1 MRLKNFSINVGSQI
15 FKAVSEEARIRIL
28 HLIYEK
34 EELCIS
40 DLEHILD
47 FTQTKTSRHL
57 TYLKNSGILS
67 GRKQDQWVFYY
78 IKDEVKD
85 IIKQIFVFLDKD
97 QTLKNDLSTYQ
108 TLNSNRELA
117 ISTKSRIKNEYDK

>member
-1 MRLKNFSINVGSQI
+1 MRLKNFSINVGAQI

-28 HLIYEK
+28 HLIYKK

-47 FTQTKTSRHL
+47 FTQTKTARHL

-67 GRKQDQWVFYY
+67 VRKQDQWAFYY

-85 IIKQIFVFLDKD
+85 IIKQIFIFLDKD
-97 QTLKNDLSTYQ
+97 QILKNDLSTYQ

-117 ISTKSRIKNEYDK
+117 VNKIENKRWVQ

>member
-1 MRLKNFSINVGSQI
+1 MRLKNFSINVGAQI
-15 FKAVSEEARIRIL
+15 FKSVSEEARIRIL

-34 EELCIS
+34 NELCIS

-47 FTQTKTSRHL
+47 YTQTKTSRHL

-67 GRKQDQWVFYY
+67 VRKQDQWVFYY

-85 IIKQIFVFLDKD
+85 IIKQIFAFLDKD
-97 QTLKNDLSTYQ
+97 QILKNDLATYH
-108 TLNSNRELA
+108 TLDSNRELA
-117 ISTKSRIKNEYDK
+117 INKIENKKWVQ

>member
-1 MRLKNFSINVGSQI
+1 MRLKNFSINVGAQI
-15 FKAVSEEARIRIL
+15 FKSVSEEARVRIL
-28 HLIYEK
+28 YLIYK
-34 EELCIS
+34 KNELCIS
-40 DLEHILD
+40 DLEHILE

-67 GRKQDQWVFYY
+67 VRKQDQWVFYY

-85 IIKQIFVFLDKD
+85 IIKQIFAFLDKD
-97 QTLKNDLSTYQ
+97 QTLKNDISTYQ

-117 ISTKSRIKNEYDK
+117 INKIENKKWVQ

>member
-28 HLIYEK
+28 HLVYVK

-47 FTQTKTSRHL
+47 FTQTKTARHL

-67 GRKQDQWVFYY
+67 IRKQDQWAFYY

-85 IIKQIFVFLDKD
+85 IIKQIFSFLDKD
-97 QTLKNDLSTYQ
+97 QTLKSDLSTYQ

-117 ISTKSRIKNEYDK
+117 INKIENKKWVQ

>member
-1 MRLKNFSINVGSQI
+1 MRLTKFSVNVGAQI
-15 FKAVSEEARIRIL
+15 FKSVSDEARIRLL

-34 EELCIS
+34 NELCIS

-47 FTQTKTSRHL
+47 YTQTKTSRHL

-67 GRKQDQWVFYY
+67 IRKEDQWVFYY

-85 IIKQIFVFLDKD
+85 IIKQIFAFLDKD
-97 QTLKNDLSTYQ
+97 QTLKDDLATYQ
-108 TLNSNRELA
+108 TLYSNRELA
-117 ISTKSRIKNEYDK
+117 INKLDNKRWIQ

>member
-1 MRLKNFSINVGSQI
+1 MRLKNFSINVGAQI
-15 FKAVSEEARIRIL
+15 FKSVSEEARIRIL
-28 HLIYEK
+28 YLIYEK

-47 FTQTKTSRHL
+47 YTQTKTSRHL

-67 GRKQDQWVFYY
+67 VRKEDQWAFYY

-85 IIKQIFVFLDKD
+85 IIKQIFAFLDKD
-97 QTLKNDLSTYQ
+97 QILKNDLVTYH
-108 TLNSNRELA
+108 TLDSNRELA
-117 ISTKSRIKNEYDK
+117 INKIENKKWVQ

>member
-1 MRLKNFSINVGSQI
+1 MRLKNFSINVGAQI
-15 FKAVSEEARIRIL
+15 FKSVSEEARIRIL
-28 HLIYEK
+28 HLIFIK
-34 EELCIS
+34 DELCIS

-47 FTQTKTSRHL
+47 YTQTKTSRHL

-67 GRKQDQWVFYY
+67 VRKEDQWVFYY

-85 IIKQIFVFLDKD
+85 IIKQIFTFLDKD
-97 QTLKNDLSTYQ
+97 QILKDDLSTYQ

-117 ISTKSRIKNEYDK
+117 INKIENKRWVQ

>member
-28 HLIYEK
+28 YLIYEK

-67 GRKQDQWVFYY
+67 VRKQDQWVFYY

-85 IIKQIFVFLDKD
+85 IIKQVFTFLDKD
-97 QTLKNDLSTYQ
+97 QTLRNDLSTYQ

-117 ISTKSRIKNEYDK
+117 INKIENKRWVQ

>member
-1 MRLKNFSINVGSQI
+1 MRLKNFSINVGAQI
-15 FKAVSEEARIRIL
+15 FKSVSEEARIRIL
-28 HLIYEK
+28 YLIYKK

-67 GRKQDQWVFYY
+67 IRKQDQWAFYY

-85 IIKQIFVFLDKD
+85 IIKQIFDFLDKD
-97 QTLKNDLSTYQ
+97 QTLKKDLLTYQ

-117 ISTKSRIKNEYDK
+117 VNKIENKKWIQ

>member
-1 MRLKNFSINVGSQI
+1 MRLKNFSINVGAQI

-28 HLIYEK
+28 YLIYKK

-47 FTQTKTSRHL
+47 FTQTKTARHL

-67 GRKQDQWVFYY
+67 VRKQDQWAFYY

-85 IIKQIFVFLDKD
+85 IIKQVFIFLDKD
-97 QTLKNDLSTYQ
+97 QILKNDLSTYQ

-117 ISTKSRIKNEYDK
+117 VNKIENKRWVQ

>member
-1 MRLKNFSINVGSQI
+1 MRLKNFSINVGAQI
-15 FKAVSEEARIRIL
+15 FKAVSEESRIRIL
-28 HLIYEK
+28 YLIYVK
-34 EELCIS
+34 EELSIS

-67 GRKQDQWVFYY
+67 IRKQDQWAFYY

-85 IIKQIFVFLDKD
+85 IVKQVFTFLDKD
-97 QTLKNDLSTYQ
+97 QILKNDLSTYQ

-117 ISTKSRIKNEYDK
+117 INKIENKRWIQ

>member
-1 MRLKNFSINVGSQI
+1 MRLKNFSINVGAQI
-15 FKAVSEEARIRIL
+15 FKSVSEEARIRIL
-28 HLIYEK
+28 HLIYVK
-34 EELCIS
+34 NELCIS

-47 FTQTKTSRHL
+47 YTQTKTSRHL

-67 GRKQDQWVFYY
+67 VRKEDQWVFYY

-85 IIKQIFVFLDKD
+85 IIKQIFTFLDKD
-97 QTLKNDLSTYQ
+97 QILKDDLSTYQ

-117 ISTKSRIKNEYDK
+117 INKIENKRWIQ

>member
-1 MRLKNFSINVGSQI
+1 MRLKNFSINVGAQI

-28 HLIYEK
+28 HLIYKKDEM
-34 EELCIS
+34 CIS

-47 FTQTKTSRHL
+47 FTQTKTARHL

-67 GRKQDQWVFYY
+67 VRKQDQWAFYY

-85 IIKQIFVFLDKD
+85 IIKQVFTFLDKD
-97 QTLKNDLSTYQ
+97 QILKNDLSTYQ

-117 ISTKSRIKNEYDK
+117 VNKIENKRWVQ

>member
-1 MRLKNFSINVGSQI
+1 MRLKNFSINVGAQI
-15 FKAVSEEARIRIL
+15 FKSVSEEARIRIL

-34 EELCIS
+34 NELCIS

-47 FTQTKTSRHL
+47 YTQTKTSRHL

-67 GRKQDQWVFYY
+67 IRKEDQWVFYY

-85 IIKQIFVFLDKD
+85 IIKQIFTFLNND
-97 QTLKNDLSTYQ
+97 QTLKDDLSTYQ

-117 ISTKSRIKNEYDK
+117 INKIENKRWIQ

>member
-1 MRLKNFSINVGSQI
+1 MRLKNFSINVGAQI

-28 HLIYEK
+28 HLIYKK

-47 FTQTKTSRHL
+47 FTQTKTARHL

-67 GRKQDQWVFYY
+67 IRKQDQWAFYY

-85 IIKQIFVFLDKD
+85 IIKQIFTFLDKD
-97 QTLKNDLSTYQ
+97 QILKNDLSTYQ

-117 ISTKSRIKNEYDK
+117 VNKIENKRWVQ